1 MRESTV
7 RKKRTVSLGLL
18 LLAGGSSR
26 PSPFFCCLVDNHPNF
41 AFSKFQKTKNEV
53 TRLDYQCWKSP
64 NTPFKIRFFT
74 QLDQEPD
81 ETEPTLYEPI
91 KNKLLN

>member
-1 MRESTV
+1 MDES
-7 RKKRTVSLGLL
+7 
-18 LLAGGSSR
+18 
-26 PSPFFCCLVDNHPNF
+26 PNDKYSTH
-41 AFSKFQKTKNEV
+41 SKF
-53 TRLDYQCWKSP
+53 
-64 NTPFKIRFFT
+64 RFFT